1 MQFLKELKKSKGLT
15 RSELSKQFSVS
26 ERTVA
31 CWENGEADIYL
42 STAVKLTEFYGV
54 RMDVFRDIN

>member
-31 CWENGEADIYL
+31 CWENGETDMYL
-42 STAVKLTEFYGV
+42 STAVKLTEFHGV